1 MPSEP
6 LLQISGLTAHYG
18 PVQALHGISLEVNTG
33 ELVAI
38 VGANGAG
45 KTTLLL
51 TLSGIQKASG
61 GSISFDGE
69 EISQRSCHRI
79 VQSGICHVPEG
90 RQVFA
95 PLGVE
100 DNLRLGAYTFR
111 AEKRRVDAEIE
122 KIFELFPILKERR
135 RQSAGTLSGGQ
146 QQMLAIGRA
155 LLGRPRLLLLDEPSM
170 GLAPLLVEDIFRV
183 VRELNDS
190 GVTVL
195 LVEQNAKAA
204 LSIADRGYVLETG
217 RVILGA
223 DALELLADEAV
234 QRAYLGH

>member
-6 LLQISGLTAHYG
+6 LLKIAGLTSHYG
-18 PVQALHGISLEVNTG
+18 PIQALHGISLEVNAG

-51 TLSGIQKASG
+51 TLSGVQRASG
-61 GSISFDGE
+61 GSVHFGGNDIT
-69 EISQRSCHRI
+69 RSATHKI

-100 DNLRLGAYTFR
+100 DNLKLGGYCFR
-111 AEKRRVDAEIE
+111 SDRVGLEQELE
-122 KIFELFPILKERR
+122 KIYQLFPILKERR
-135 RQSAGTLSGGQ
+135 KQPAGTLSGGQ

-155 LLGRPRLLLLDEPSM
+155 LLG
-170 GLAPLLVEDIFRV
+170 
-183 VRELNDS
+183 
-190 GVTVL
+190 
-195 LVEQNAKAA
+195 
-204 LSIADRGYVLETG
+204 
-217 RVILGA
+217 
-223 DALELLADEAV
+223 
-234 QRAYLGH
+234 

>member
-1 MPSEP
+1 MPSDP
-6 LLQISGLTAHYG
+6 LLKIEDLTSHYG
-18 PVQALHGISLEVNTG
+18 PICALQRISLEVNPG

-51 TLSGIQKASG
+51 TLSGVQKASG
-61 GSISFDGE
+61 GSIVFDGAD
-69 EISQRSCHRI
+69 ITRMASHKI

-100 DNLRLGAYTFR
+100 DNLKLGAYCFR
-111 AEKRRVDAEIE
+111 DDKVRIAEELE
-122 KIFELFPILKERR
+122 KIYQLFPILKEKQ
-135 RQSAGTLSGGQ
+135 RQPAGTLSGGQ

-170 GLAPLLVEDIFRV
+170 GLAPLLVEEIFRV
-183 VRELNDS
+183 VKELNDG

-195 LVEQNAKAA
+195 LVEQNANAA
-204 LSIADRGYVLETG
+204 LGIADRGYVLETG
-217 RVILGA
+217 RVILTAKA
-223 DALELLADEAV
+223 DELRADEAV
-234 QRAYLGH
+234 RKAYLGH

>member
-1 MPSEP
+1 
-6 LLQISGLTAHYG
+6 
-18 PVQALHGISLEVNTG
+18 
-33 ELVAI
+33 
-38 VGANGAG
+38 
-45 KTTLLL
+45 
-51 TLSGIQKASG
+51 
-61 GSISFDGE
+61 
-69 EISQRSCHRI
+69 
-79 VQSGICHVPEG
+79 
-90 RQVFA
+90 
-95 PLGVE
+95 
-100 DNLRLGAYTFR
+100 
-111 AEKRRVDAEIE
+111 
-122 KIFELFPILKERR
+122 
-135 RQSAGTLSGGQ
+135 
-146 QQMLAIGRA
+146 MLAIGRA

-223 DALELLADEAV
+223 DARELLADEAV

>member
-223 DALELLADEAV
+223 DARELLADEAV